1 MEGCVRV
8 WAWGMGAQGRMG
20 WLTGGQGVSDRR
32 RRDGGVAVLPR
43 WSCWDFLLQLAAAE
57 GGGVMRERG
66 QRMMAISFII
76 CVLSVPACKTAA
88 VPCPSWTCVKGLQW
102 LGGLLP

>member
-57 GGGVMRERG
+57 GGGGYEG
-66 QRMMAISFII
+66 
-76 CVLSVPACKTAA
+76 
-88 VPCPSWTCVKGLQW
+88 KGSENDGHQLHH
-102 LGGLLP
+102 LRPFCAGL